1 MIEIS
6 EVEKSVV
13 IGWHLFPSILYN
25 VIYMEVSLFGILVKF
40 KFSIP
45 GDVGKDLNLQCAIL
59 FVVVL
64 QSNLLKLSL

>member
-1 MIEIS
+1 
-6 EVEKSVV
+6 
-13 IGWHLFPSILYN
+13 
-25 VIYMEVSLFGILVKF
+25 MEVSLFGILVKF